1 MSFQT
6 TTSNSKTI
14 FVSDKYR
21 TNPLSHQPGGWT
33 VRVYYPS
40 GASRIYDKVKNVEAY
55 TRYMQNKFNVV
66 NVEKLNYVD

>member
-1 MSFQT
+1 MNPQT
-6 TTSNSKTI
+6 LNSSRKTI
-14 FVSDKYR
+14 IVSDKYR

-33 VRVYYPS
+33 VRVYYQS
-40 GASRIYDKVKNVEAY
+40 GVTKVYDKVKNVEAY